1 MITDNDYRASRSTAS
16 VTVGG
21 PKDLS
26 RDMQRG
32 VKFYMA
38 AAEAGHPQANF
49 NLGALYHGLAD
60 VIEHPMLPL
69 RPLGLLLKHEYPLAS
84 SWDHRGLK
92 GADKS
97 LITARSSALGPS
109 RHGGNAQTGSASD
122 QVHDQKKNSYDR
134 SAGHFSNS
142 ERHAA
147 SKLHHTI
154 IYENLTDMNRS
165 RRRSSAV

>member
-1 MITDNDYRASRSTAS
+1 MSIYLC
-16 VTVGG
+16 VYIYVGG
-21 PKDLS
+21 PKDLP

-122 QVHDQKKNSYDR
+122 QVHDQKKNQLRQIRWTLFKQRETCSEQVAPYDYIR
-134 SAGHFSNS
+134 
-142 ERHAA
+142 
-147 SKLHHTI
+147 KLDR
-154 IYENLTDMNRS
+154 YE
-165 RRRSSAV
+165 